1 MSENIKR
8 YTLDELEKMKSESDL
23 EKIKNTTEKDIIEQS
38 LSDPDMP
45 VLTKEE
51 LSEMQLASER
61 ENEKKD
67 S

>member
-61 ENEKKD
+61 ENGKKD